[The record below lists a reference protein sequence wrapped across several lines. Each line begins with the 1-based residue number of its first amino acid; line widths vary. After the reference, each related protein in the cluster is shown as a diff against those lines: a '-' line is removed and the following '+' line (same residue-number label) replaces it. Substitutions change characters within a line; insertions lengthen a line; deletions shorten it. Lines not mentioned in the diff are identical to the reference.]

1 MNSSTDLLKMVKNQ
15 EEKNQAKAVQKR
27 THTDHTTTLK
37 LQNITFAQDKE
48 KQNTLLKG
56 EKENTSAAE

>member
-1 MNSSTDLLKMVKNQ
+1 MVKNQ